1 VSTPN
6 KTRPKLDLVAMLDK
20 NDTEQVA
27 IGHYILRAR
36 QKRKTAESSER
47 KRGRTT

>member
-6 KTRPKLDLVAMLDK
+6 KTRPKLDMVAMLDK
-20 NDTEQVA
+20 SDPEQVA

-36 QKRKTAESSER
+36 QKRKLAASNV
-47 KRGRTT
+47 KRGSR